1 MVRHPSGEVVEHTK
15 GNSVDRRVFL
25 TKKAREI
32 IAAAKKRREE
42 YGLPVEQGTFI
53 FSMTEA
59 PMPYSA
65 VNKDYYRFCVEIG
78 TSPKTSH
85 KARKT
90 VISALVDGRVNINT
104 IRAMMGHADERT
116 TYKSYVFDRSDRE
129 EKARRIESALS

>member
-1 MVRHPSGEVVEHTK
+1 
-15 GNSVDRRVFL
+15 
-25 TKKAREI
+25 
-32 IAAAKKRREE
+32 
-42 YGLPVEQGTFI
+42 
-53 FSMTEA
+53 
-59 PMPYSA
+59 MPYSA

-129 EKARRIESALS
+129 EKARRIDAVALSR